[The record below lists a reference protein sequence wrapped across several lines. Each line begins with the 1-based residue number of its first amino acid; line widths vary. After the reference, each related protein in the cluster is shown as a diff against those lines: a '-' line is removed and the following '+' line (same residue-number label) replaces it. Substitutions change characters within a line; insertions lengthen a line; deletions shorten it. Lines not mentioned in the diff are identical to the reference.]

1 MKNPPRTTKI
11 RGQKHLLA
19 YITPDE
25 AKLLKAMGGSG
36 ELHHGIP
43 SYPDYG
49 DAGGFS
55 GSGGGEAATGG
66 WGGGDSDSGR
76 MEDADAR
83 VAAAVAAQEAA
94 DRGIDAETDDPVT
107 AGRGSTEYDPDVSVF
122 GTPEAE
128 RNWVE
133 RSLISRLQNKGLKGF
148 VGLERDDLGR
158 VTGYTTQANP
168 LGSLGLL
175 TSIFDINPTVYTG
188 FGEGAGFGDGSDMGG
203 DGPDTVPAEYNPV
216 TGQQDQCPDGY
227 VFDEDLQACRM
238 SADLPSF
245 GTPAPSTGP
254 YEAGDYARMGL
265 LDIAPMGM
273 SLFAD
278 RYGVPQMD
286 FDTSNLAFRRGAATR
301 PQYFKQ
307 APDLTGYTLLS

>member
-1 MKNPPRTTKI
+1 MAMKNPPRRTTI

-19 YITPDE
+19 YITPEE
-25 AKLLKAMGGSG
+25 AKVLKAMGGSG

-66 WGGGDSDSGR
+66 WGGGESVSGR

-94 DRGIDAETDDPVT
+94 DQGIDAETDDPIT
-107 AGRGSTEYDPDVSVF
+107 AGPGSTEYDPDVSVF

-148 VGLERDDLGR
+148 VGVERDDLGR

-168 LGSLGLL
+168 FGALGLL
-175 TSIFDINPTVYTG
+175 TSIFDITPTVYTG
-188 FGEGAGFGDGSDMGG
+188 FGKGADFGDGPQG
-203 DGPDTVPAEYNPV
+203 DGRDTVPAEYNPV
-216 TGQQDQCPDGY
+216 TGQQNQCPDGY
-227 VFDEDLQACRM
+227 IFDEDLQACRM
-238 SADLPSF
+238 GGDLPMDYTDRP
-245 GTPAPSTGP
+245 GVGAATGDL
-254 YEAGDYARMGL
+254 YGRMGL
-265 LDIAPMGM
+265 LDIAPTGLGM
-273 SLFAD
+273 FKQRFGAGFGS
-278 RYGVPQMD
+278 PSE
-286 FDTSNLAFRRGAATR
+286 FDTANMAFRRSGGVQR
-301 PQYFKQ
+301 PYE
-307 APDLTGYTLLS
+307 GYTLLS

>member
-36 ELHHGIP
+36 EKVHGIP
-43 SYPDYG
+43 AYPGGYG
-49 DAGGFS
+49 GEGMGGF
-55 GSGGGEAATGG
+55 GGMAGGGETASGGKDAG
-66 WGGGDSDSGR
+66 WGRS
-76 MEDADAR
+76 EDADAR

-94 DRGIDAETDDPVT
+94 DQGIDAETDDPVT
-107 AGRGSTEYDPDVSVF
+107 AGPGSSEYDPNVSVF

-133 RSLISRLQNKGLKGF
+133 RSLISRLQDKGLKGF
-148 VGLERDDLGR
+148 VGLERDAKGR

-168 LGSLGLL
+168 LGTLGLL

-216 TGQQDQCPDGY
+216 TGQQNQCPDGY

-238 SADLPSF
+238 SADLPF
-245 GTPAPSTGP
+245 GTPITTPGP
-254 YEAGDYARMGL
+254 YAAGDYARMGL

-278 RYGVPQMD
+278 RYGIPQMD
-286 FDTSNLAFRRGAATR
+286 FDTANLAFRRAGATR
-301 PQYFKQ
+301 PQYFRK